1 MKLLKVATAGSF
13 LTQPAKKTKRK
24 SMIHKINNRSSVN
37 ETCLQSFVPDYPIT
51 VNDNDRNSV
60 NCNDNQHT
68 SAGNEIFS
76 IARGEGKHPIHFM
89 QDKNCEELAFPV
101 LFPRGC
107 FGYQV
112 ERDVKL
118 SH

>member
-1 MKLLKVATAGSF
+1 M
-13 LTQPAKKTKRK
+13 
-24 SMIHKINNRSSVN
+24 
-37 ETCLQSFVPDYPIT
+37 PDYPIT
-51 VNDNDRNSV
+51 VNDNDSNSV

-76 IARGEGKHPIHFM
+76 TAPGEGKHPIHFM

-101 LFPRGC
+101 LFPRGH

-118 SH
+118 SPTKYFNARLLNYTGRFAGNPEYLFFAQ